1 MGVKADGVG
10 LRHVERTIGAETQP
24 IRPMRIDQEIE
35 FRPAELQSVEPD
47 LPEIGKDSWSWIRAK
62 RQNRRKRSQ
71 R

>member
-47 LPEIGKDSWSWIRAK
+47 LPEIGKDS
-62 RQNRRKRSQ
+62 
-71 R
+71 